1 MMSPGKNHPI
11 PLTHTCYLPICVAV
25 SYPIHLFWTD
35 LPCSPDSSGTQTL
48 SGDTRTTH
56 THTFTQNNIIIYSL
70 VLKLLCLSVENLG
83 QYIINWTVGIPT
95 VQLLV
100 DDRFNLSTNSTS
112 LQIINIQTIHVQSLK
127 YTLIPYHK
135 IFFCYYTNINCYYC
149 YYAKNLNRVRPDIL
163 Q

>member
-1 MMSPGKNHPI
+1 MCSSI
-11 PLTHTCYLPICVAV
+11 L
-25 SYPIHLFWTD
+25 SYPSFLDRPSMLSRFFGNTNPFWRYTD
-35 LPCSPDSSGTQTL
+35 H
-48 SGDTRTTH
+48 TH